1 MLSLTS
7 KQKEYWN
14 GATHR
19 WNVKCGATRSGK
31 TYLDY
36 YMIPKRIRSLKDE
49 DGLVMLIGNT
59 KGTLQRNIIEPLQNI
74 WTPSL
79 VSDIKADNT
88 AIMFGQKV
96 HCLGGDKISQVDK
109 LRGSGIKYCY
119 GDEVVTWDE
128 NVFQMLKSRMDKSY
142 SIFDGTC
149 NPEYPQHWFKEFID
163 SDADIFL
170 QNYTIYD
177 NEFLSPAIVKALE
190 QEYAGS
196 VFFDRYILGKW
207 TLAEGLIYEV
217 FASNTNDYLVDRK
230 DLPPLAFISCGID
243 FGGNGSNHAFVA
255 SALSKD
261 MNDLYVLR
269 SESIKAKGVGAD
281 GIVNAF
287 VMFCDAVEHDFG
299 KIDYVFADSAEQAL
313 INTLNAGQPLRV
325 NNSIK
330 NLIIDRIRCEIL
342 LLNTGRIHIVKG
354 HNEAL
359 IDGLKNARW
368 NDKKMNDERLDNG
381 TSDID
386 ILDAFE
392 YSWEYWIKRLLG
404 GRPCLRT

>member
-1 MLSLTS
+1 MLSLTT

-14 GATHR
+14 GANHR
-19 WNVKCGATRSGK
+19 WNIKCGATRSGK

-36 YMIPKRIRSLKDE
+36 YLIPKRIRGMSDK

-88 AIMFGQKV
+88 AYMFGQKV

-109 LRGSGIKYCY
+109 LRGSSIKYCY

-128 NVFQMLKSRMDKSY
+128 NVFQMLKSRMDKAY

-217 FASNTNDYLVDRK
+217 FASNTEDYLIDRA

-243 FGGNGSNHAFVA
+243 FGGNGSDHAFVA

-287 VMFCDAVEHDFG
+287 VMFCDAVKAEFG
-299 KIDYVFADSAEQAL
+299 NIDYAFADSAEQAL
-313 INTLNAGQPLRV
+313 INTMNATQKLRI

-342 LLNTGRIHIVKG
+342 LLNTDRLHIVRDG
-354 HNEAL
+354 NDAL
-359 IDGLKNARW
+359 VDGLKNARW
-368 NDKKMNDERLDNG
+368 NEKKMKDERLDDGSSN
-381 TSDID
+381 ID

-404 GRPCLRT
+404 G

>member
-14 GATHR
+14 RANHR
-19 WNVKCGATRSGK
+19 WNIKCGATRSGK

-36 YMIPKRIRSLKDE
+36 YLIPKRIRSLKDE

-74 WTPSL
+74 WTPEL

-88 AIMFGQKV
+88 AMMFGQKV
-96 HCLGGDKISQVDK
+96 HCLGGDKVSQVDK

-119 GDEVVTWDE
+119 GDEVVTWNE
-128 NVFQMLKSRMDKSY
+128 NVFQMLKSRMDKPY
-142 SIFDGTC
+142 SVFDGTC
-149 NPEYPQHWFKEFID
+149 NPEYPNHWFKQFMD
-163 SDADIFL
+163 SDADIFR
-170 QNYTIYD
+170 QDYTIYD
-177 NEFLSPAIVKALE
+177 NEFLSPEIVKALE

-217 FASNTNDYLVDRK
+217 FASNINDYLVDKRE
-230 DLPPLAFISCGID
+230 LPPLAFISCGID

-261 MNDLYVLR
+261 MNHLYVLR
-269 SESIKAKGVGAD
+269 SESIKAKGMGAD
-281 GIVNAF
+281 GILNAF
-287 VMFCDAVEHDFG
+287 VMFTDAVQAEFG
-299 KIDYVFADSAEQAL
+299 SISYVFADSAEQAL
-313 INTLNAGQPLRV
+313 INTLNARQSLRV

-342 LLNTGRIHIVKG
+342 LLNTKRMHIVKG
-354 HNEAL
+354 CNEAL

-368 NDKKMNDERLDNG
+368 NEKKMKDERLDDGSSN
-381 TSDID
+381 ID

-392 YSWEYWIKRLLG
+392 YSWEYWIRRLLG
-404 GRPCLRT
+404 GRNV

>member
-36 YMIPKRIRSLKDE
+36 YLIPKRIRSMKDK

-74 WTPSL
+74 WTTSL
-79 VSDIKADNT
+79 VSDIKSDNT
-88 AIMFGQKV
+88 AYMFGQKV

-128 NVFQMLKSRMDKSY
+128 NVFQMLKSRMDKPY
-142 SIFDGTC
+142 SAFDGTC
-149 NPEYPQHWFKEFID
+149 NPEYPGHWFKQFID
-163 SDADIFL
+163 SDADIFR
-170 QNYTIYD
+170 QDYTIYD
-177 NEFLSPAIVKALE
+177 NEFLAPEIVKALE

-217 FASNTNDYLVDRK
+217 FASNANDYLVDKK

-243 FGGNGSNHAFVA
+243 FGGNGSDHAFVA
-255 SALSKD
+255 SGISRD
-261 MNDLYVLR
+261 MTHLYALR
-269 SESIKAKGVGAD
+269 SESIKAKGMGAD
-281 GIVNAF
+281 GIANAF
-287 VMFCDAVEHDFG
+287 IMFCDAVAAEFG
-299 KIDYVFADSAEQAL
+299 AIDYVFADSAEQAL
-313 INTLNAGQPLRV
+313 INTLNARQPLPIR
-325 NNSIK
+325 NSIK
-330 NLIIDRIRCEIL
+330 NLILDRIRCEVL
-342 LLNTGRIHIVKG
+342 LFNTHRIGIVKDR
-354 HNEAL
+354 NEAL

-368 NDKKMNDERLDNG
+368 NEKKMKDERLDDGSSN
-381 TSDID
+381 ID

-392 YSWEYWIKRLLG
+392 YSWEYWIRRLLG
-404 GRPCLRT
+404 GR

>member
-1 MLSLTS
+1 MLSLTT

-36 YMIPKRIRSLKDE
+36 YLIPKRIRSMKDQ

-74 WTPSL
+74 WTTSL
-79 VSDIKADNT
+79 VSDIKSDNT
-88 AIMFGQKV
+88 AYMFGQKV

-109 LRGSGIKYCY
+109 LRGSSIKYCY

-128 NVFQMLKSRMDKSY
+128 NVFQMLKSRMDKPY
-142 SIFDGTC
+142 STFDGTC
-149 NPEYPQHWFKEFID
+149 NPEYPSHWFKEFID
-163 SDADIFL
+163 SDADIFR
-170 QNYTIYD
+170 QDYTIYD
-177 NEFLSPAIVKALE
+177 NEFLAPEIVKALE

-217 FASNTNDYLVDRK
+217 FASNAESYMIDAK

-243 FGGNGSNHAFVA
+243 FGGNGSDHAFVA
-255 SALSKD
+255 SGISRD
-261 MNDLYVLR
+261 MTKLYALR
-269 SESIKAKGVGAD
+269 SESIKAKGMGAD
-281 GIVNAF
+281 GIANAF
-287 VMFCDAVEHDFG
+287 IMFCDAVADEFG
-299 KIDYVFADSAEQAL
+299 AIDYVFADSAEQAL
-313 INTLNAGQPLRV
+313 INTLNARQPLPIR
-325 NNSIK
+325 NSIK
-330 NLIIDRIRCEIL
+330 NLILDRIRCEVL
-342 LLNTGRIHIVKG
+342 LFNTHRIGIVKDR
-354 HNEAL
+354 NEAL

-368 NDKKMNDERLDNG
+368 NEKKMKDERLDDGSSN
-381 TSDID
+381 ID

-392 YSWEYWIKRLLG
+392 YSWEYWIRRLLG
-404 GRPCLRT
+404 GR

>member
-1 MLSLTS
+1 MLSLTN

-14 GATHR
+14 GANHR

-36 YMIPKRIRSLKDE
+36 YLIPKRIRSMSDK

-59 KGTLQRNIIEPLQNI
+59 KGTLQRNIIEPLQSI
-74 WTPSL
+74 WTPAL
-79 VSDIKADNT
+79 VSDIKSDNT
-88 AIMFGQKV
+88 AYMFGQKV

-109 LRGSGIKYCY
+109 LRGSSIKYCY

-128 NVFQMLKSRMDKSY
+128 NVFQMLKSRMDKAY
-142 SIFDGTC
+142 STFDGTC
-149 NPEYPQHWFKEFID
+149 NPEYPSHWFKQFID
-163 SDADIFL
+163 SDADIFR
-170 QNYTIYD
+170 QDYTIYD
-177 NEFLSPAIVKALE
+177 NDFLAPEVVKALE

-207 TLAEGLIYEV
+207 TLAEGLIYDV
-217 FASNTNDYLVDRK
+217 FASNAENYMVDAK

-243 FGGNGSNHAFVA
+243 FGGNGSDHAFVA
-255 SALSKD
+255 SGLSKD
-261 MNDLYVLR
+261 MRHLYVLR
-269 SESIKAKGVGAD
+269 SESIKAKGMGAD
-281 GIVNAF
+281 GITNSF
-287 VMFCDAVEHDFG
+287 IMFCDTVREKYGD
-299 KIDYVFADSAEQAL
+299 ISYVFADSAEQAL
-313 INTLNAGQPLRV
+313 INTMNAGQKYRI

-342 LLNTGRIHIVKG
+342 LLNTGRLHIVKDG
-354 HNEAL
+354 NEAL

-368 NDKKMNDERLDNG
+368 NEKKMKDERLDDGSSN
-381 TSDID
+381 ID

-404 GRPCLRT
+404 G